1 MNRLVAAV
9 VTLLVLSACG
19 GNQAPA
25 VDAARVLR
33 DGAAAMAHLT
43 TVSATVKLNKGT
55 VSIKGFALVSARTSV
70 RLPADSDTT
79 YTVKQQDF
87 LFSLQVVISGGHVY
101 LHAPFSA
108 FTEQTGA
115 AAAAFPNMARLFDS
129 STGLPAVIPAGSSP
143 RYVSTDQV
151 DGKSAY
157 QVSTSYTQEQVHGLL
172 SALTSSGPVAA
183 HVWVGTSDHLIRK
196 AVLDGAFGD
205 GGKEAAVEVDITGF
219 NTAIVISSPTP

>member
-1 MNRLVAAV
+1 M
-9 VTLLVLSACG
+9 
-19 GNQAPA
+19 
-25 VDAARVLR
+25 VDPARVLR
-33 DGAAAMAHLT
+33 DGASAMAHLS
-43 TVSATVKLNKGT
+43 TVSATLKLNKGT

-87 LFSLQVVISGGHVY
+87 LISLQVVISGGHVY

-108 FTEQTGA
+108 FQEQTGA
-115 AAAAFPNMARLFDS
+115 AATAFPDMAKLFDS
-129 STGLPAVIPAGSSP
+129 TTGLPAVIPAGASP
-143 RYVSTDQV
+143 QFVSTDQV

-157 QVSTSYTQEQVHGLL
+157 QVSTSYTPEQVHGLL
-172 SALTSSGPVAA
+172 SELSSSGPVAA

-205 GGKEAAVEVDITGF
+205 GGKEATVEVDITGF
-219 NTAIVISSPTP
+219 NTAISISSPTP